1 MLVLL
6 YLGVMTIYL
15 FTARKTEDG
24 REHQNML
31 LLGPIKTV
39 VAALRSRGEK
49 KKSQPSL
56 LANFCRRASDKRWEK
71 LAILK
76 MFSLEKK
83 KSLKMY
89 TGF

>member
-6 YLGVMTIYL
+6 YLGVMTLYL

-39 VAALRSRGEK
+39 VAALRSRGK

-56 LANFCRRASDKRWEK
+56 LANFCRRASDKR

>member
-39 VAALRSRGEK
+39 VAALRSRGKK

-56 LANFCRRASDKRWEK
+56 LANFCRRASDKR

>member
-39 VAALRSRGEK
+39 VAALRSRGK
-49 KKSQPSL
+49 KNLNLRFWPIFVEEHQINGWQS
-56 LANFCRRASDKRWEK
+56 
-71 LAILK
+71 
-76 MFSLEKK
+76 
-83 KSLKMY
+83 
-89 TGF
+89 